1 MEQINIKQEIMS
13 LCDDFVV
20 FWNQFKEEINSIE
33 DNDKAELIL
42 KWENY
47 FVEHNRTTLKLIETK
62 LHAEGIKEVL
72 IEKGELQLED
82 FKEKY

>member
-1 MEQINIKQEIMS
+1 MEHINIKQEIMS

-62 LHAEGIKEVL
+62 LHAEGIKKVL
-72 IEKGELQLED
+72 IEKDELQLED